1 MAKQSVSFVERH
13 LEKIVAGVAGAITL
27 AVIALYVVRSPSGV
41 PLSSG
46 NVGPGEIGPLLKEE
60 AKRVYQNGIQGA
72 KPPKVTLPDYVT
84 YAERTRPSQ
93 IDRGLAPRLAV
104 AMTPLNP
111 LPPSVRQVDVTRKA
125 RLARILPPGRPV
137 VFQGRNR
144 ATLATP
150 TSLTG
155 DQFGGPGAA
164 EPGGSP
170 DAANTRDLTWV
181 TVAAPVFRAKQ
192 RDEFD
197 AAGYTPDRF
206 QMLLTRVELERQV
219 LLPDGSWSEP
229 PVAVRPY
236 AKYLPM
242 QNPVIRLA
250 EDEAGVGVD
259 SESKQRMNMLY
270 SVLTQSGVQRAIW
283 RAPLSPYLDTSEWPP
298 AGAPSIEGINWEE
311 WVESESPGSEFK
323 GPALRSGTTP
333 TPAPPPRPV
342 KKETTPK
349 PERPSRVSPRGGAE
363 PGAAARESTRTPAP
377 QPSKSTEGADERAK
391 AMAAARK
398 SLSEAKKAL
407 DEGDF
412 EAAARFAD
420 EVIRAEG
427 KIPQGLVTEA
437 EGVRQKAEAAR
448 QAQEEA
454 AAKKRKMQE
463 DRQQGLEEVAV
474 EPIWAHDL
482 SAEPGRTYRYRL
494 RIDVLNAYSMS
505 PRDLADPRDAEKTI
519 LASDWSEWSDPVT
532 VRPDT
537 IFFLSQANPG
547 EGATGTAIVNLYK
560 WAGGEWHNLPR
571 RKFEVG
577 QPIAC
582 DDRKAGRIDT
592 QVTLVEVAADV
603 KRPVCIKPRRDGSF
617 DIRPD
622 EVVQVMV
629 VAGPNGEVWERN
641 TAQDRNDEAEFRDL
655 LKEAQAREAAM
666 ERKPRPSAPGPGGPP
681 IDFERGRRELAPG
694 Q

>member
-41 PLSSG
+41 QLSSG

-60 AKRVYQNGIQGA
+60 AKRVYQSGIQGA
-72 KPPKVTLPDYVT
+72 KPPKVSLPDYVA

-93 IDRGLAPRLAV
+93 IDRALAPRLAV

-111 LPPSVRQVDVTRKA
+111 MPPSVKQVDVTRKV
-125 RLARILPPGRPV
+125 RLAAILPPGKPV

-144 ATLATP
+144 ATLPKP
-150 TSLTG
+150 TSLAG
-155 DQFGGPGAA
+155 DQSGGPGPM
-164 EPGGSP
+164 EQGGSP
-170 DAANTRDLTWV
+170 DAADTRDVTWV

-192 RDEFD
+192 RAAFD
-197 AAGYTPDRF
+197 AAGYAFDRL
-206 QMLLTRVELERQV
+206 QMVVTGVQLERQM

-229 PVAVRPY
+229 PVAVQPY
-236 AKYLPM
+236 GKYLPL
-242 QNPVIRLA
+242 QKPVVSLG
-250 EDEAGVGVD
+250 EDETGVILD
-259 SESKQRMNMLY
+259 SESARRMDALR
-270 SVLTQSGVQRAIW
+270 SALTQSGTQRVIW
-283 RAPLSPYLDTSEWPP
+283 RAPLSPYLDTVEWPP
-298 AGAPSIEGINWEE
+298 AGAPSIEGLNWEE
-311 WVESESPGSEFK
+311 WLESESPGSEFK
-323 GPALRSGTTP
+323 GPSLRSGTTP
-333 TPAPPPRPV
+333 TPAPPPRPA
-342 KKETTPK
+342 KKETAPK
-349 PERPSRVSPRGGAE
+349 PERPSRVSPRGGGE
-363 PGAAARESTRTPAP
+363 PGAAVRESTRTPAP
-377 QPSKSTEGADERAK
+377 QPSKGTEGADERAK
-391 AMAAARK
+391 AMTAARK
-398 SLSEAKKAL
+398 NLSDAKKAL

-412 EAAARFAD
+412 ETAARFAD
-420 EVIRAEG
+420 EVIRMEG
-427 KIPQGLVTEA
+427 KIAQGLVTEA
-437 EGVRQKAEAAR
+437 DTLKQKAETAR
-448 QAQEEA
+448 QAKEEA
-454 AAKKRKMQE
+454 AAKKKKIQE
-463 DRQQGLEEVAV
+463 DRQQGLEEADV

-494 RIDVLNAYSMS
+494 RIDVLNLYSMS
-505 PRDLADPRDAEKTI
+505 PRDLVDPHDAEKTI

-532 VRPDT
+532 VQPDT
-537 IFFLSQANPG
+537 IFFLSQANPS
-547 EGATGTAIVNLYK
+547 EGATGTATVNLYK
-560 WAGGEWHNLPR
+560 WVGGEWHNLPR

-629 VAGPNGEVWERN
+629 AVGPDGKLLERN

-655 LKEAQAREAAM
+655 LKEAQAREAAA
-666 ERKPRPSAPGPGGPP
+666 ERKPRPSPAGPGGPP